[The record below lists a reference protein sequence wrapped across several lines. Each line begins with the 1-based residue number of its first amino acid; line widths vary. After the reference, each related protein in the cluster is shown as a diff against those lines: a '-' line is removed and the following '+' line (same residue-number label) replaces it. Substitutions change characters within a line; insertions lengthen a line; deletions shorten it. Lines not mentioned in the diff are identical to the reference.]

1 MTFKR
6 TSQHIGSSFENYL
19 EGVFKQLQKEYGFR
33 YHRFVDSKDAGG
45 IVASQPADYLFASD
59 LEVGFIEA
67 KASTTAKRLQLS
79 MLRPAQ
85 KGAMRYYGQLLGRT
99 YLIIFFNEAED
110 IISVYDG
117 REVMRGS
124 KINHDK
130 SILFRGD
137 KKLLLDSL
145 VHLLELNPLAKC
157 LKDLEKYQ

>member
-1 MTFKR
+1 MKFTR
-6 TSQHIGSSFENYL
+6 TSQQIGNSFENYL

-59 LEVGFIEA
+59 LEIGFIEA

-85 KGAMRYYGQLLGRT
+85 KGAIRYYGQLLGRT
-99 YLIIFFNEAED
+99 YLILFLNEAED
-110 IISVYDG
+110 LVSVYDG

-130 SILFRGD
+130 AM
-137 KKLLLDSL
+137 LLQVNKRLLRDSL
-145 VHLLELNPLAKC
+145 ATLLELDPLAKC
-157 LKDLEKYQ
+157 LKNLESYQ